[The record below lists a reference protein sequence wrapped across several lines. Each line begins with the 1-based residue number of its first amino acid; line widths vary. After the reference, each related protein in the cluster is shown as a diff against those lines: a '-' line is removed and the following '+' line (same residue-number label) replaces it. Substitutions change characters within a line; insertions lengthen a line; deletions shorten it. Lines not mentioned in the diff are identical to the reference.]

1 MNNLRMILSY
11 CVYRIAYIALHLR
24 QNTGYERKTQK
35 WSCAVMLL
43 CTCILLS
50 GCRLFYRTAVP
61 SADYYYL
68 NPDKGLCT
76 VGRVAIV
83 ELENGSSFPQ
93 ISTDVTE
100 ALFHALQKKQLFGLT
115 VVRQSDPV
123 WRSLQLDLSSGL
135 TPILQRDAKWQP
147 LQTRNRASACLAGST
162 FTLEQLLAIREALK
176 CNAVLIGTI
185 TDFKPYP
192 HMVIG
197 LRLRLIDLRDGQL
210 LWALEQI
217 WDSADKTT
225 EYRIKSYFQSQM
237 RSGFAP
243 LREQLVAISSLKFI
257 KFVTYEVAETL

>member
-1 MNNLRMILSY
+1 MVLSY
-11 CVYRIAYIALHLR
+11 CVYRTAYIVLR
-24 QNTGYERKTQK
+24 LRRNTGCARKTQK
-35 WSCAVMLL
+35 WRWAVGVFASCV
-43 CTCILLS
+43 LLS
-50 GCRLFYRTAVP
+50 GCRFFYRTAVP

-68 NPDKGLCT
+68 NPDKSLCA

-83 ELENGSSFPQ
+83 ELENDSGFPQ
-93 ISTDVTE
+93 ISTDVTK
-100 ALFHALQKKQLFGLT
+100 ALFHALQKKQLFSLT
-115 VVRQSDPV
+115 VVHQSDPA

-135 TPILQRDAKWQP
+135 APILQRDAKWQS
-147 LQTRNRASACLAGST
+147 LQTQNGTSGCLTGST
-162 FTLEQLLAIREALK
+162 FTLEQLSAIRKALR

-192 HMVIG
+192 HTAIG
-197 LRLRLIDLRDGQL
+197 LRLKLIDLQDGQL

-225 EYRIKSYFQSQM
+225 EYRIKNYFQSQM

-243 LREQLVAISSLKFI
+243 LREQLVTISSLKFT